1 MNHENIHDSPAYQ
14 ENEQPRDHDPTC
26 QSIFERLRTY
36 DAPALALSAALAAP
50 LSVAEQP
57 RPIELPPEASWF
69 EGTSIIRQHALT
81 GEHEVAG
88 KYVLRT
94 DGSGQW
100 MSVVQGED
108 DYVDQETRE
117 FAQKVEDEMKEGA
130 VERVCSMHSHP
141 VHAAALHN
149 MITEGQRA
157 QVEEQGEQ
165 ATLSLPPSEI
175 DIDRW
180 KHRTSRMW
188 YRQDYTFDPDT
199 QHIDAVVDP
208 GGVWYYRPRRKEDIA
223 GFPNFVADLQ
233 QLGAAKRAWDEHSV
247 ERIMSMSEHDMHEIA
262 ALAQQARSVS
272 GGPESLQPQNLAEA
286 QSVVVGAVLAGN
298 PEVEQVFYV
307 TDKGRKLNEER
318 KQLQKEHAEN
328 NLSFIADATDRYVQ
342 ESVRQVVTPELY
354 REVQEAFVRQGSM
367 VRYVPFAQLAHEPVC
382 AGVDFTPSDYT
393 QSESASQ

>member
-1 MNHENIHDSPAYQ
+1 
-14 ENEQPRDHDPTC
+14 
-26 QSIFERLRTY
+26 
-36 DAPALALSAALAAP
+36 
-50 LSVAEQP
+50 
-57 RPIELPPEASWF
+57 
-69 EGTSIIRQHALT
+69 
-81 GEHEVAG
+81 
-88 KYVLRT
+88 
-94 DGSGQW
+94 
-100 MSVVQGED
+100 
-108 DYVDQETRE
+108 
-117 FAQKVEDEMKEGA
+117 
-130 VERVCSMHSHP
+130 
-141 VHAAALHN
+141 
-149 MITEGQRA
+149 
-157 QVEEQGEQ
+157 
-165 ATLSLPPSEI
+165 
-175 DIDRW
+175 
-180 KHRTSRMW
+180 
-188 YRQDYTFDPDT
+188 
-199 QHIDAVVDP
+199 
-208 GGVWYYRPRRKEDIA
+208 
-223 GFPNFVADLQ
+223 
-233 QLGAAKRAWDEHSV
+233 
-247 ERIMSMSEHDMHEIA
+247 MSMSEHDMHEIA